1 MGMSATAESEVQNIE
16 VMRRGYEAFAKG
28 DIETLKTLFSANA
41 NWNQT
46 ETGVLTGNYRGAQAI
61 LEYFGHLAHESQGS
75 LRVEPQTM
83 AASGDRVFVLERVT
97 GTRKGKTLDTTD
109 VLVFKLND
117 GVVTEVTYFPS
128 DHPVDVQF
136 WS

>member
-1 MGMSATAESEVQNIE
+1 MSDTARTEAQNIE

-28 DIETLKTLFSANA
+28 DIEALKTLFSANA

-46 ETGVLTGNYRGAQAI
+46 ETGVLPGNYRGAQAI
-61 LEYFGHLAHESQGS
+61 LEYFGQLAHESQGS

-83 AASGDRVFVLERVT
+83 AASGDHVFVLERVT

-117 GVVTEVTYFPS
+117 GIVTEVTNFPS
-128 DHPVDVQF
+128 NHPADIQF

>member
-1 MGMSATAESEVQNIE
+1 MSETAGTEAQNIE

-28 DIETLKTLFSANA
+28 DIETLKTLFSAHA

-46 ETGVLTGNYRGAQAI
+46 ETGVLPGNYRGAQAI
-61 LEYFGHLAHESQGS
+61 LEYFGQLAHESQGS

-83 AASGDRVFVLERVT
+83 AASGDHVFVLERVT
-97 GTRKGKTLDTTD
+97 GTRNGKTLDTTD
-109 VLVFKLND
+109 VLVFKLNN
-117 GVVTEVTYFPS
+117 GVVTEVTNFPS
-128 DHPVDVQF
+128 NHRADVQF

>member
-1 MGMSATAESEVQNIE
+1 MSETAGTEAQNIE
-16 VMRRGYEAFAKG
+16 IMRRGYDAFAKG

-46 ETGVLTGNYRGAQAI
+46 EAGVLAGGYRGAQAI
-61 LEYFGHLAHESQGS
+61 LEYFGQLAHESQGS

-83 AASGDRVFVLERVT
+83 AASGDHVFVLERVT
-97 GTRKGKTLDTTD
+97 GTRKGKTLDTTA
-109 VLVFKLND
+109 VLVFKLNN
-117 GVVTEVTYFPS
+117 GVVTEVTNFQS
-128 DHPVDVQF
+128 NHLADVQF

>member
-1 MGMSATAESEVQNIE
+1 MSETAGSEAQNIE
-16 VMRRGYEAFAKG
+16 IMRRGYDAFAKG

-46 ETGVLTGNYRGAQAI
+46 EAGVLAGGYRGAHAI
-61 LEYFGHLAHESQGS
+61 FEYFGQLAHESQGS

-83 AASGDRVFVLERVT
+83 AASGDHVFVLERVT
-97 GTRKGKTLDTTD
+97 GTRKGKTLDTTA
-109 VLVFKLND
+109 VLVFKLNN
-117 GVVTEVTYFPS
+117 GVVTEVTNFQS
-128 DHPVDVQF
+128 NHPADAQF

>member
-1 MGMSATAESEVQNIE
+1 MSETAGTEAQNIE

-28 DIETLKTLFSANA
+28 DIETLKTLFSTHA

-46 ETGVLTGNYRGAQAI
+46 ETGVLPGNYRGAQAI
-61 LEYFGHLAHESQGS
+61 LEYFGQLAHESQGS

-83 AASGDRVFVLERVT
+83 AASGDHVFVLERVT

-109 VLVFKLND
+109 VLVFKLNN
-117 GVVTEVTYFPS
+117 GVVTEVTNFPS
-128 DHPVDVQF
+128 NHPADVQF